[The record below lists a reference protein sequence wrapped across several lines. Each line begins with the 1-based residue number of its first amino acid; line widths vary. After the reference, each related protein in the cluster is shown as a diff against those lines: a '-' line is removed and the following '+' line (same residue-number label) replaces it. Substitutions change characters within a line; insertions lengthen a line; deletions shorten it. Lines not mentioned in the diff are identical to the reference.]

1 MDKVKRPFQT
11 KYYRVIDGVRYDR
24 SLIELVESFTAG
36 SSANILSE
44 AEVKALAAATHDAYR
59 VTAIEKQT
67 LAYIRRNYTFFGAA
81 NQWWDQNVQLGES
94 IQQSIFKVKERL
106 GVPGLRV
113 EFTEQER
120 LRQLQNSNN
129 SLSFLEAL
137 QRAINSLFNDTNDV
151 ESPRTLVMELFG
163 LDPAHDPIAAT
174 QLDEKMRQYF
184 NTGRLGLLPEYD
196 PNDETSWENLPYP
209 IPENRELVSANWI
222 FVCALPDLSDHIFW
236 AIVDRAGEMAA
247 YNYGFN

>member
-1 MDKVKRPFQT
+1 MDKEKRPFQT
-11 KYYRVIDGVRYDR
+11 KYYRVIDGARYDR

-44 AEVKALAAATHDAYR
+44 AEVKALAAAVHDAYR

-94 IQQSIFKVKERL
+94 IQQSIFKIKQNL

-113 EFTEQER
+113 EFIESER
-120 LRQLQNSNN
+120 LRQLQNFNN
-129 SLSFLEAL
+129 SLSFMEAL
-137 QRAINSLFNDTNDV
+137 QRAILSLLNDANDV
-151 ESPRTLVMELFG
+151 ESPRALTMEVFG
-163 LDPAHDPIAAT
+163 LDPATDPTAAG
-174 QLDEKMRQYF
+174 QIDEKLRQYL
-184 NTGRLGLLPEYD
+184 NTGRIGLLPEYD
-196 PNDETSWENLPYP
+196 PNDEASWENLPYN
-209 IPENRELVSANWI
+209 IPENRESVSANWI
-222 FVCALPDLSDHIFW
+222 FVCSLPDLSDHIFW
-236 AIVDRAGEMAA
+236 VIVDRAGEMAA